1 MTVKFFCDE
10 CEREIPAEDIFSTH
24 PDSGEHICVKCMDTY
39 IKRACKEIGSKPSWS
54 FSREETVF
62 TYRHLY
68 EIMEKL
74 LSEDVE
80 G

>member
-1 MTVKFFCDE
+1 MTVKFICDE
-10 CEREIPAEDIFSTH
+10 CEREIPAEDIFPVH
-24 PDSGEHICVKCMDTY
+24 PDSGEHICVKCMDAY
-39 IKRACKEIGSKPSWS
+39 IRWVCKEIGSKPSWS

-74 LSEDVE
+74 QSEDVE